1 MSVGKGMVHLDADGV
16 DVQVR
21 SVSSG
26 PRQITEEVVVDARYL
41 FVEGNDVTG
50 DFAPAALRDDVGLP
64 WKSCTGNRIETKG
77 IADETVLSSH
87 QACSRIN
94 RTPLDGAGGG
104 WIIESALK
112 DGPSQS
118 VHPDFIAQ
126 VKEARK
132 VAFQLV

>member
-1 MSVGKGMVHLDADGV
+1 MVHLDADGV

-50 DFAPAALRDDVGLP
+50 DFAPAALWDDVGLP

-94 RTPLDGAGGG
+94 RTVLDGAGGG

-112 DGPSQS
+112 DGPSKAS
-118 VHPDFIAQ
+118 TPISLLRSRRRE
-126 VKEARK
+126 KSPS
-132 VAFQLV
+132 